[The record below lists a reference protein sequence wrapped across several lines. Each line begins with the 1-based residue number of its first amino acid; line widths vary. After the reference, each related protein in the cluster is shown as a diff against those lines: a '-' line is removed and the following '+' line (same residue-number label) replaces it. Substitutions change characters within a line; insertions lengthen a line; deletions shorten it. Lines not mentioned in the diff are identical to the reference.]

1 MSVFSKQLREDR
13 TKLGFTQTSFGEAL
27 GVSQDAVYYWETRNI
42 LPYALLL
49 ISIENVLGWPRG
61 QSLKVIEQG

>member
-49 ISIENVLGWPRG
+49 ISIENVLG
-61 QSLKVIEQG
+61 